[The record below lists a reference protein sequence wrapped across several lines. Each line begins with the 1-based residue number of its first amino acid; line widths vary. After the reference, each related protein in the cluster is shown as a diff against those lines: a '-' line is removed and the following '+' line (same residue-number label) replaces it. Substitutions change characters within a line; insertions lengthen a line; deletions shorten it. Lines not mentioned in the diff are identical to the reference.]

1 MTLINQIRFAPAVA
15 ALALLLTAAEPNSV
29 AFAQTPAISA
39 ALPESTIK
47 SLQEALNKQGI
58 ETKTDGVLTDET
70 RAAIRKLQSQ
80 HHLPVTGEPDK
91 PTLEKLGVA
100 ARQSAAPGGQS
111 EQVQTGTRPN
121 MAAGGMMQG
130 GMMQGGMMR
139 GGMMNCPMM
148 RPGQAAGQ
156 SGVMQGNM
164 QMQPGQIAQG
174 GATEREMMQG
184 MMQVMQGMMQMMYVK
199 LQRHG
204 SSQSTPT
211 QPEAMPHGQTQ
222 QNPR

>member
-58 ETKTDGVLTDET
+58 ATKTDGVLTDET
-70 RAAIRKLQSQ
+70 RAAIRKFQSQ

-100 ARQSAAPGGQS
+100 ARQSAAPGGQT

-121 MAAGGMMQG
+121 MAPG

-139 GGMMNCPMM
+139 RDDAGWNDELPDDEARSSGRSVRRDAREYAN
-148 RPGQAAGQ
+148 AAGADCARRRDRTRDDAKHDANDA
-156 SGVMQGNM
+156 GND
-164 QMQPGQIAQG
+164 ADDVC
-174 GATEREMMQG
+174 ATPAARIEP
-184 MMQVMQGMMQMMYVK
+184 VN
-199 LQRHG
+199 
-204 SSQSTPT
+204 SN
-211 QPEAMPHGQTQ
+211 AA
-222 QNPR
+222 

>member
-1 MTLINQIRFAPAVA
+1 MTLINQLRFAPAVA

-39 ALPESTIK
+39 VLPETTIK

-58 ETKTDGVLTDET
+58 ATKTDGILTDET
-70 RAAIRKLQSQ
+70 RAAIRKFQSQ
-80 HHLPVTGEPDK
+80 HHLAVTGEPDK
-91 PTLEKLGVA
+91 PTLEKLSIA
-100 ARQSAAPGGQS
+100 ARQSAAPGGQT
-111 EQVQTGTRPN
+111 EQAQTGTRPI
-121 MAAGGMMQG
+121 MAHGGMMQG
-130 GMMQGGMMR
+130 GMMP

-156 SGVMQGNM
+156 PGAMQGSM

-174 GATEREMMQG
+174 GATEREMMQS
-184 MMQVMQGMMQMMYVK
+184 MMQMMQGMMQMMYVQ

-204 SSQSTPT
+204 SSQLTPT